1 MSKPFIVL
9 GIYEVHNASACLMI
23 DGEIVAAS
31 HEERFS
37 KTKNDVGLPIKA
49 AKFCMNFANIKP
61 EDIDEVA
68 ISNISFN
75 KNGIANVLLKR
86 PALYSIEDWN
96 FKIII
101 IGKKTFDKKS
111 R

>member
-37 KTKNDVGLPIKA
+37 KTKNDVGASNQSSKILHE
-49 AKFCMNFANIKP
+49 FCKH
-61 EDIDEVA
+61 
-68 ISNISFN
+68 
-75 KNGIANVLLKR
+75 
-86 PALYSIEDWN
+86 
-96 FKIII
+96 
-101 IGKKTFDKKS
+101 
-111 R
+111 